1 MPSYANGPMK
11 GVSLYASIT
20 LSSQILSFRLI
31 PVEARTVLWYMTFIG
46 FIVNYMLRIN
56 LNITIVDM
64 IAGVNGRT
72 TLAPPTNA
80 TINALVTNKSD
91 FLASVAPVVATANN
105 TDRVERYSWE
115 RQFLDW
121 AKVSMSGRVG
131 RRLIEWLRDAY
142 VTHRE
147 IFNLQLV

>member
-1 MPSYANGPMK
+1 MLMALPPMK
-11 GVSLYASIT
+11 GVSLCSSVINV
-20 LSSQILSFRLI
+20 LSLCPIA
-31 PVEARTVLWYMTFIG
+31 VEARTVLWYMTFIG

-80 TINALVTNKSD
+80 SVNLSTTNTSD
-91 FLASVAPVVATANN
+91 FLAFVSPVESTSNV
-105 TDRVERYSWE
+105 TDREERYSLE

-121 AKVSMSGRVG
+121 AKVSVSARVG
-131 RRLIEWLRDAY
+131 S
-142 VTHRE
+142 
-147 IFNLQLV
+147 